1 MSETRNEE
9 TKIQAEFTL
18 TEGGTWYSTGL
29 TMQEYM
35 NMLRNGIL
43 PDGKTIYAVKLFDFP
58 DADAYLIYDF
68 VLARKGVNPWRH
80 TVVNV

>member
-1 MSETRNEE
+1 MSTSAVE
-9 TKIQAEFTL
+9 ISAEFTL

-29 TMQEYM
+29 SIEQYM
-35 NMLRNGIL
+35 AVLRTGSL
-43 PDGKTIYAVKLFDFP
+43 PDGKMIYAIKLFDFP
-58 DADAYLIYDF
+58 DGDAFLIYDF